1 MRSDFIPTQAA
12 DIDGPLD
19 FILVSGDAY
28 VDHPSFG
35 TALIGRYLQSLGY
48 TCGII
53 AQPEFHSK
61 DDFMRLGR
69 PKLGFMIAAG
79 NMDSMVSNYTSSKKK
94 RNQDYF
100 SPKMEAGHRPDRA
113 TIVYCNRVREAF
125 PHVPIIIAGVEAS
138 LRRFA
143 HYDYWDDK
151 VRRSLLVDA
160 GADMLIYGMAER
172 ATKEVCR
179 RMAEGERLSE
189 IQGVP
194 GTCYMTDELPDGV
207 MEIPSYEAVCEDKK
221 TYAECFAMQYLE
233 HDPIRGRSL
242 AQRHG
247 EKYVVVEKP
256 AMPLNRK
263 ELDELAKLKY
273 MRTWHPDY
281 DDVGGIAAIQE
292 VKFSITA
299 NRGCFGECAFC
310 ALAFHQGKIV
320 QSRSVES
327 IVEEAKELTKLPDFK
342 GYIHDI
348 GGPTANF
355 MRPACDKQLKLGTC
369 KGKRCLSPKP
379 CPNLKVDHR
388 EYLQALEAVRSLP
401 GIKKV
406 FVRSGVRFDYALLD
420 RSDQFIWELC
430 RNHVSGQLRIAP
442 EHVAPGVLNL
452 MGKPDCSVFGSFE
465 QKFERVNEKLGKDQ
479 YIVSYFMSSHPGS
492 TLKEAVQLAE
502 YMRDHRI
509 NPDQVQDFYP
519 TPGTRATTMYYTG
532 YDPMTMKQVYVPKSY
547 EEKAMQRALLQYRNP
562 QNHDLVRKALMLCGR
577 EDLIGYGP
585 RCLVPP
591 KGGRSGANAG
601 VQSAGRQGST
611 AKDRSGSKPLS
622 RKNDGG
628 YTGVKAKQAQEKPAK
643 KTPRY
648 AQKAKAKKAKDAK
661 R

>member
-1 MRSDFIPTQAA
+1 MRSDFIPTQPG

-19 FILVSGDAY
+19 YVLVTGDSY

-48 TCGII
+48 SCGII
-53 AQPEFHSK
+53 AQPEYHSIA
-61 DDFMRLGR
+61 DFMRLGR

-79 NMDSMVSNYTSSKKK
+79 NMDSMVSNYTVTK
-94 RNQDYF
+94 RRREQDYYA
-100 SPKMEAGHRPDRA
+100 PGKKPGRRPDRA

-143 HYDYWDDK
+143 HYDYWEDK
-151 VRRSLLVDA
+151 VRRSMLVDA

-179 RMAEGERLSE
+179 RMKEGERLSE
-189 IQGVP
+189 IHGVP
-194 GTCYMTDELPDGV
+194 GTCYLADELPEHV
-207 MEIPSYEAVCEDKK
+207 TEIPSYEAVASDKK
-221 TYAECFAMQYLE
+221 VYAECFATQYLE
-233 HDPIRGRSL
+233 QDPIRGKSL
-242 AQRHG
+242 GQRHG
-247 EKYVVVEKP
+247 DKYVIVEKP

-263 ELDELAKLKY
+263 ELDELAKLKF

-281 DDVGGIAAIQE
+281 DEDGGIPAASE
-292 VKFSITA
+292 VKFSISA

-342 GYIHDI
+342 GYIHDV

-355 MRPACDKQLKLGTC
+355 MRPACDKQLKFGTC
-369 KGKRCLSPKP
+369 RGKRCLSPKP
-379 CPNLKVDHR
+379 CPNLKVDHT
-388 EYLQALEAVRSLP
+388 EYLQALEAVRRLP
-401 GIKKV
+401 GVKKV

-420 RSDQFIWELC
+420 SSNQFIWELC
-430 RNHVSGQLRIAP
+430 RSHVSGQLRVAP
-442 EHVAPGVLNL
+442 EHVAPGVLSL
-452 MGKPDCSVFGSFE
+452 MGKPECQVFAAFE
-465 QKFERVNEKLGKDQ
+465 DRFKEINQKLGKDQ

-492 TLKEAVQLAE
+492 TLKEAIILAE
-502 YMRDHRI
+502 YMRDHHI
-509 NPDQVQDFYP
+509 HPEQVQDFYP

-532 YDPMTMKQVYVPKSY
+532 YDPMTMKKVYVPKTY

-562 QNHDLVRKALMLCGR
+562 QNYDLVRKALQIAGR
-577 EDLIGYGP
+577 EDLIGYGH

-591 KGGRSGANAG
+591 KGAPNGAKTTKQHAAEGKRSASSKTKSPAG
-601 VQSAGRQGST
+601 QQG
-611 AKDRSGSKPLS
+611 KR
-622 RKNDGG
+622 
-628 YTGVKAKQAQEKPAK
+628 
-643 KTPRY
+643 TPRY
-648 AQKAKAKKAKDAK
+648 AKKKKGK
-661 R
+661 RT